1 MMEAGMDVP
10 GLYAPEKGGNPMD
23 ESIESF
29 SKDKD
34 ISFLLDALE
43 QIKDY
48 DGYEELANTVSFI
61 DSLENTL
68 SSMMK
73 QIVDMREE
81 IKTVHEQN
89 DYLMSRAERGVKDI
103 LMEQV
108 KKVGQKVQELHDKLT
123 EVKDNLKRVASDT
136 VKKFKMFGNKALFKA
151 VDIMHIRQA
160 LTGIRDKADRM
171 LGSIDSL
178 SDMVEGYKVRAE
190 YEAEHR
196 ETPYQEN
203 TYQQEHKP
211 VSVVAEE
218 QSYQESVQPLSY
230 EEEMQKFMA
239 DRISEGVTYECNQ
252 DAYEDFKAY
261 YDQKM
266 KADGMA
272 GVKRTGKQMDLD
284 GSKSSI
290 ERPR

>member
-1 MMEAGMDVP
+1 MDEYVLDEP
-10 GLYAPEKGGNPMD
+10 GLYAPEKGEDPMD

-48 DGYEELANTVSFI
+48 NGYEELANTVSFI

-136 VKKFKMFGNKALFKA
+136 VKKVKMFGNKALFKT

-160 LTGIRDKADRM
+160 LTGIRDRADRM
-171 LGSIDSL
+171 VGSIDSL
-178 SDMVEGYKVRAE
+178 SDMVEGYKSRAE

-196 ETPYQEN
+196 GTPYKEES
-203 TYQQEHKP
+203 YQQEQES
-211 VSVVAEE
+211 VSAVAEE
-218 QSYQESVQPLSY
+218 QSYQGSAQALSY
-230 EEEMQKFMA
+230 EEEMQKFMETKV
-239 DRISEGVTYECNQ
+239 SEGVTYECNQ

-261 YDQKM
+261 YDKKM
-266 KADGMA
+266 KSDGVA
-272 GVKRTGKQMDLD
+272 GVTNSLSK
-284 GSKSSI
+284 GSEPKS
-290 ERPR
+290 R